1 MSCTAYTLKGIT
13 NDCSTSKG
21 GIREVY
27 ICDWAKDLFTV
38 GASDNT
44 VTALKADAQF
54 YKYYIKRNTSS
65 FTSTA
70 TIDLA
75 NGVNYVSTELTLV
88 FSKMETSKRVEMSAL
103 LLNDVAVI
111 VVDSNNKAW
120 CLGLNNPVNA
130 TAGSGESGT
139 SATDGNKYTL
149 TLTDESDTF
158 PFEYSGE
165 LPTPANA

>member
-27 ICDWAKDLFTV
+27 IADWAKDIFTLGETSDTV
-38 GASDNT
+38 AS
-44 VTALKADAQF
+44 LKAETKW
-54 YKYYIKRNTSS
+54 YKFYIKKNTSS

-75 NGVNYVSTELTLV
+75 NGVNYVSTELNLIFT
-88 FSKMETSKRVEMSAL
+88 KMETSKRVEMSAL
-103 LLNDVAVI
+103 TLNDVACL
-111 VVDSNNKAW
+111 VVDSNNKVW
-120 CLGLNNPVNA
+120 CMGLNNPVNA
-130 TAGSGESGT
+130 SAATAESGT
-139 SATDGNKYTL
+139 AASDGNKYSI

-158 PFEYSGE
+158 LYEYSGE
-165 LPTPANA
+165 LPTPSNA

>member
-21 GIREVY
+21 GIREIY
-27 ICDWAKDLFTV
+27 IADWAKDIFTV

-130 TAGSGESGT
+130 TAGTGESGT

-158 PFEYSGE
+158 PFEFSGE

>member
-1 MSCTAYTLKGIT
+1 MSCTNYTLKGIT

-21 GIREVY
+21 GIREIY
-27 ICDWAKDLFTV
+27 IADWAKDIFTV

-44 VTALKADAQF
+44 VTELKAETQW
-54 YKYYIKRNTSS
+54 YKYYVKRNTSS

-75 NGVNYVSTELTLV
+75 NGVNFVSTELTLV
-88 FSKMETSKRVEMSAL
+88 FTKMETSKRVEMSAL
-103 LLNDVAVI
+103 LLNDVAVL
-111 VVDSNNKAW
+111 VVDANNKVW

-130 TAGSGESGT
+130 SAGTAESGT
-139 SATDGNKYTL
+139 AASDGNKYTL

-158 PFEYSGE
+158 PFEFSGE

>member
-1 MSCTAYTLKGIT
+1 MSCTNYTLKGIT
-13 NDCSTSKG
+13 NDCATSKG

-27 ICDWAKDLFTV
+27 ICDWQKDLFTLSETSDTV
-38 GASDNT
+38 AS
-44 VTALKADAQF
+44 LKPDAKF
-54 YKYYIKRNTSS
+54 YKFFIKKNTSS

-75 NGVNYVSTELTLV
+75 NGVNYVSTELNLV
-88 FSKMETSKRVEMSAL
+88 FTRMETAKRIELSAL

-130 TAGSGESGT
+130 TAGTGETGV
-139 SATDGNKYTL
+139 SASDGNKYTL

-158 PFEYSGE
+158 PFEFTGE
-165 LPTPANA
+165 LPTTTNA

>member
-21 GIREVY
+21 GIREIY
-27 ICDWAKDLFTV
+27 IADWAKDLFTV
-38 GASDNT
+38 GDSAGT
-44 VTALKADAQF
+44 VTALKSDTQWF
-54 YKYYIKRNTSS
+54 KYYIKRNTSS

-75 NGVNYVSTELTLV
+75 NGVNYVSTELNLV
-88 FSKMETSKRVEMSAL
+88 FTKMETSKRVEMSAL
-103 LLNDVAVI
+103 LLNDVAVLVI
-111 VVDSNNKAW
+111 DSNNKVW

-130 TAGSGESGT
+130 TAGTAESGT
-139 SATDGNKYTL
+139 AASDGNKYTI

-158 PFEYSGE
+158 PFEFSGE

>member
-1 MSCTAYTLKGIT
+1 MSCTSYTLKGIT
-13 NDCSTSKG
+13 NDCATSKG

-27 ICDWAKDLFTV
+27 IADWAKDLFVLGETSDTV
-38 GASDNT
+38 AS
-44 VTALKADAQF
+44 LKPDAKF
-54 YKYYIKRNTSS
+54 YKFFVKKNTSS

-75 NGVNYVSTELTLV
+75 NGVNYVSTELNLV
-88 FSKMETSKRVEMSAL
+88 FTKMETSKRVEMSAL

-111 VVDSNNKAW
+111 VIDSNNKAW

-130 TAGSGESGT
+130 TAGTGETGQN
-139 SATDGNKYTL
+139 ATDGNKYTL

>member
-1 MSCTAYTLKGIT
+1 MSCTNYTLKGIT
-13 NDCSTSKG
+13 NDCATSKG

-27 ICDWAKDLFTV
+27 ICDWQKDLFTLSETSDTV
-38 GASDNT
+38 AS
-44 VTALKADAQF
+44 LKPDAKF
-54 YKYYIKRNTSS
+54 YKFFIKKNTSS

-75 NGVNYVSTELTLV
+75 NGVNYVSTELNLV
-88 FSKMETSKRVEMSAL
+88 FTRMETAKRVELSAL

-130 TAGSGESGT
+130 TAGTGETGV
-139 SATDGNKYTL
+139 SASDGNKYTL

-158 PFEYSGE
+158 PFEFTGE
-165 LPTPANA
+165 LPTTTNA

>member
-1 MSCTAYTLKGIT
+1 MACTAYALKGLT
-13 NDCSTSKG
+13 NDCATSKG

-38 GASDNT
+38 GESANT
-44 VTALKADAQF
+44 VTALKAETQWF
-54 YKYYIKRNTSS
+54 KYYIKRNTSS

-75 NGVNYVSTELTLV
+75 NGVNYVSTELNLV
-88 FSKMETSKRVEMSAL
+88 FTRQETAKRVEMSAL
-103 LLNDVAVI
+103 LLNDVACLVI
-111 VVDSNNKAW
+111 DSNNKVW
-120 CLGLNNPVNA
+120 VMGKDNPVNA
-130 TAGSGESGT
+130 TAGTAESGT
-139 SATDGNKYTL
+139 AASDGNKYSI

-158 PFEYSGE
+158 MYEYSGE

>member
-1 MSCTAYTLKGIT
+1 MSCTSYTLKGIT

-21 GIREVY
+21 GIREIY

-38 GASDNT
+38 SPSNNTITTLKSDT
-44 VTALKADAQF
+44 QW
-54 YKYYIKRNTSS
+54 YKYYVKRNTSS

-75 NGVNYVSTELTLV
+75 NGVNYVSTELSLV

-103 LLNDVAVI
+103 LLNDVAVL
-111 VVDSNNKAW
+111 VVDANNKVW
-120 CLGLNNPVNA
+120 CLGKDNPVNA
-130 TAGSGESGT
+130 TAGSAESGT
-139 SATDGNKYTL
+139 AASDGNKYNL

>member
-1 MSCTAYTLKGIT
+1 MSCTSYTLKGIT
-13 NDCSTSKG
+13 NDCAASKG

-27 ICDWAKDLFTV
+27 IADWAKDLFSLGETSETV
-38 GASDNT
+38 ESLKSD
-44 VTALKADAQF
+44 AKF
-54 YKYYIKRNTSS
+54 YKFFIKKNTSS

-75 NGVNYVSTELTLV
+75 NGVNYVSTELNLV
-88 FSKMETSKRVEMSAL
+88 FTKMETSKRVEMSAL
-103 LLNDVAVI
+103 LLNDVAVLVI
-111 VVDSNNKAW
+111 DSNNKAW

-130 TAGSGESGT
+130 TAGTGETGT
-139 SATDGNKYTL
+139 AATDGNKYSL

>member
-120 CLGLNNPVNA
+120 CLGLNNPVIA
-130 TAGSGESGT
+130 TAGTGESGT

>member
-1 MSCTAYTLKGIT
+1 MACTAYALKGIT

-21 GIREVY
+21 GIREIY
-27 ICDWAKDLFTV
+27 IADWQKDLFTV

-44 VTALKADAQF
+44 VTTLKSEAQW
-54 YKYYIKRNTSS
+54 YKYYVKRNTSS

-70 TIDLA
+70 TIDLP

-88 FSKMETSKRVEMSAL
+88 FTKMETSKRVEMSAL
-103 LLNDVAVI
+103 LLNDVAVL
-111 VVDSNNKAW
+111 VTDANGKTW

-130 TAGSGESGT
+130 TAGTGETGT
-139 SATDGNKYTL
+139 AATDGNKFTL

>member
-1 MSCTAYTLKGIT
+1 MSCTNYTLKGIT

-21 GIREVY
+21 GIREIY
-27 ICDWAKDLFTV
+27 IADWQKDIFTV
-38 GASDNT
+38 GDSAGT
-44 VTALKADAQF
+44 VTALKSETQWF
-54 YKYYIKRNTSS
+54 KYYIKRNTSS

-75 NGVNYVSTELTLV
+75 NGVNYVSTELALV
-88 FSKMETSKRVEMSAL
+88 FTKMETAKRVELSAL
-103 LLNDVAVI
+103 LLNDVAVL
-111 VVDSNNKAW
+111 VVDANNKVW
-120 CLGLNNPVNA
+120 CLGKDNPVNA
-130 TAGSGESGT
+130 TAGTAESGT
-139 SATDGNKYTL
+139 AATDGNKYTL

>member
-1 MSCTAYTLKGIT
+1 MSCTSYTLKGIT

-27 ICDWAKDLFTV
+27 IADWQKDIFTV
-38 GASDNT
+38 GDSAGT
-44 VTALKADAQF
+44 VTALKAETQW
-54 YKYYIKRNTSS
+54 YKYYIKKNTSS

-75 NGVNYVSTELTLV
+75 NGVNYVSTELNLV
-88 FSKMETSKRVEMSAL
+88 FTRQETSKRVEMSAL
-103 LLNDVAVI
+103 LLNDVAVL
-111 VVDSNNKAW
+111 VVDANNKVW
-120 CLGLNNPVNA
+120 CLGKDNPVNA
-130 TAGSGESGT
+130 TAGTAESGVAA
-139 SATDGNKYTL
+139 SDGNKYTL

-158 PFEYSGE
+158 PFEFSGE

>member
-21 GIREVY
+21 GIREIY
-27 ICDWAKDLFTV
+27 IADWAKDIFTV

-44 VTALKADAQF
+44 VTALKLDAQW
-54 YKYYIKRNTSS
+54 YKYYIKKNTSS

-70 TIDLA
+70 TIDQA

-88 FSKMETSKRVEMSAL
+88 FTKMETSKRVEMSAL

-130 TAGSGESGT
+130 TAGTAESGVAA
-139 SATDGNKYTL
+139 SDGNKYTL

-158 PFEYSGE
+158 PFEFSGE

>member
-1 MSCTAYTLKGIT
+1 MACTAYALKGIT

-21 GIREVY
+21 GIREIY
-27 ICDWAKDLFTV
+27 IADWQKDLFTV

-44 VTALKADAQF
+44 VTTLKSEVQW
-54 YKYYIKRNTSS
+54 YKYYVKRNTSS

-70 TIDLA
+70 TIDQA
-75 NGVNYVSTELTLV
+75 NGVNYVSTELNLV
-88 FSKMETSKRVEMSAL
+88 FTRQETSKRVEMSAL
-103 LLNDVAVI
+103 LLNDVAVL
-111 VVDSNNKAW
+111 VVDANNKVW

-130 TAGSGESGT
+130 TAGTGETGV
-139 SATDGNKYTL
+139 SASDGNKYTL

>member
-1 MSCTAYTLKGIT
+1 MSCTNYTLKGIT

-21 GIREVY
+21 GIREIY
-27 ICDWAKDLFTV
+27 IADWAKDIFTV

-44 VTALKADAQF
+44 VTELKAETQW
-54 YKYYIKRNTSS
+54 YKYYVKRNTSS

-75 NGVNYVSTELTLV
+75 NGVNYVSTELALV
-88 FSKMETSKRVEMSAL
+88 FTKMETAKRVEMSAL
-103 LLNDVAVI
+103 LLNDVAVL
-111 VVDSNNKAW
+111 VVDANNKVW

-130 TAGSGESGT
+130 SAGTAESGT
-139 SATDGNKYTL
+139 AASDGNKYTL

-158 PFEYSGE
+158 PFEFSGE

>member
-21 GIREVY
+21 GIREIY
-27 ICDWAKDLFTV
+27 IADWAKYIFTV

-44 VTALKADAQF
+44 VTALKLDAQW
-54 YKYYIKRNTSS
+54 YKYYIKKNTSS

-70 TIDLA
+70 TIDQA

-88 FSKMETSKRVEMSAL
+88 FTKMETSKRVEMSAL

>member
-1 MSCTAYTLKGIT
+1 MSCTSYTLKGIT

-27 ICDWAKDLFTV
+27 IADWANDLFTLGETKDTV
-38 GASDNT
+38 AS
-44 VTALKADAQF
+44 LKPDAKF
-54 YKYYIKRNTSS
+54 YKFYIKRNTSS

-70 TIDLA
+70 TIDQA
-75 NGVNYVSTELTLV
+75 NGVNYVSTELSLV
-88 FSKMETSKRVEMSAL
+88 FTKMETSKRIEMSAL

-111 VVDSNNKAW
+111 VIDSNNKAW

-130 TAGSGESGT
+130 TAGTAESGVAA
-139 SATDGNKYTL
+139 SDGNKYTI

-158 PFEYSGE
+158 PFEFSGE

>member
-1 MSCTAYTLKGIT
+1 MACTSYTLKGIT

-21 GIREVY
+21 GIREIY
-27 ICDWAKDLFTV
+27 IADWQKDIFTV
-38 GASDNT
+38 GDSAGT
-44 VTALKADAQF
+44 VTALKAETQW

-70 TIDLA
+70 TVDLA
-75 NGVNYVSTELTLV
+75 NGVNYVSTELSLV
-88 FSKMETSKRVEMSAL
+88 FTKMETSKRLEMSAL
-103 LLNDVAVI
+103 MLNDVAVL
-111 VVDSNNKAW
+111 VVDANNKVW
-120 CLGLNNPVNA
+120 CLGKDNPVNA
-130 TAGSGESGT
+130 SAGTGETGT
-139 SATDGNKYTL
+139 NASDGNKYTL

>member
-1 MSCTAYTLKGIT
+1 MACTAYALKGIT
-13 NDCSTSKG
+13 NDCATSKG

-27 ICDWAKDLFTV
+27 IADWAKDLFTL
-38 GASDNT
+38 GETSNT
-44 VTALKADAQF
+44 VESLKSDTQWF
-54 YKYYIKRNTSS
+54 KYYIKRNTSS

-75 NGVNYVSTELTLV
+75 NGVNYVSTELNLV
-88 FSKMETSKRVEMSAL
+88 FTRQETSKRVEMSAL
-103 LLNDVAVI
+103 LLNDVAVL
-111 VVDSNNKAW
+111 VVDANNKVW

-130 TAGSGESGT
+130 SAGTAETGV
-139 SATDGNKYTL
+139 SASDGNKYTL

-158 PFEYSGE
+158 PFEFSGE

>member
-1 MSCTAYTLKGIT
+1 MSCTSYTRKGIT

-27 ICDWAKDLFTV
+27 IADWAKDLFTV
-38 GASDNT
+38 GETDNT
-44 VTALKADAQF
+44 VTALKAETKW

-65 FTSTA
+65 FSSTA

-75 NGVNYVSTELTLV
+75 NGVNYVSTELNLV
-88 FSKMETSKRVEMSAL
+88 FTRQETSKRVEMSAL
-103 LLNDVAVI
+103 LLNDVAVL
-111 VVDSNNKAW
+111 VVDANNKVW
-120 CLGLNNPVNA
+120 CLGKDNPVNA
-130 TAGSGESGT
+130 TAGTAESGVAA
-139 SATDGNKYTL
+139 SDGNKYTL

-158 PFEYSGE
+158 PFEFSGE

>member
-21 GIREVY
+21 GIREIY
-27 ICDWAKDLFTV
+27 IADWQKDIFTV

-44 VTALKADAQF
+44 VTTLKAETQW
-54 YKYYIKRNTSS
+54 YKYYIKKNTSS

-75 NGVNYVSTELTLV
+75 NGVNYVSTELNLIFTR
-88 FSKMETSKRVEMSAL
+88 MDTAKRVELSAL

-111 VVDSNNKAW
+111 VVDANGKAW

-130 TAGSGESGT
+130 TAGTAESGVAA
-139 SATDGNKYTL
+139 SDGNKYTL

-158 PFEYSGE
+158 PFEFSGE

>member
-1 MSCTAYTLKGIT
+1 MSCTSYTLKGIT

-27 ICDWAKDLFTV
+27 IADWAKDLFTLGETSDTV
-38 GASDNT
+38 AS
-44 VTALKADAQF
+44 LKPDAKF
-54 YKYYIKRNTSS
+54 YKFFVKKNTSS

-75 NGVNYVSTELTLV
+75 NGVNYVSTELNLV
-88 FSKMETSKRVEMSAL
+88 FTKMETSKRVEMSAL
-103 LLNDVAVI
+103 LLNDVAVLVI
-111 VVDSNNKAW
+111 DSNNKVW
-120 CLGLNNPVNA
+120 CLGKDNPVNA
-130 TAGSGESGT
+130 TAGTAESGT
-139 SATDGNKYTL
+139 NATDGNKYSL